1 VTEAEPKELLM
12 TRRTTVL
19 LTILTV
25 LLVPLVVSC
34 GAKKQVP
41 PPPPTEREEA
51 PREVTKPVPQEIPAE
66 KPAPV
71 EEFGDINFDYDRF
84 SLSTTAQKILT
95 EHAKLLSENKTWT
108 VRIEGHCDERGT
120 VEYNLA
126 LGEKR
131 ANAARVFLVQ
141 YGVPAE
147 NISTVSYGKE
157 RPKDMRANEAGWAV
171 NRRDEFHV
179 TR

>member
-1 VTEAEPKELLM
+1 M
-12 TRRTTVL
+12 TQKRTVAL
-19 LTILTV
+19 AILCA
-25 LLVPLVVSC
+25 LLVPFAVSC

-41 PPPPTEREEA
+41 PPPPTERREA
-51 PREVTKPVPQEIPAE
+51 PPATTQPVPPEEPATRPAE
-66 KPAPV
+66 K
-71 EEFGDINFDYDRF
+71 EEFGDIRFDYDKF
-84 SLSTTAQKILT
+84 GLTATAQRILT
-95 EHAKLLSENKTWT
+95 EHAKALSENTNWT

-147 NISTVSYGKE
+147 NVTTVSYGKE
-157 RPKDMRANEAGWAV
+157 RPKDSRANEEGWAI
-171 NRRDEFHV
+171 NRRAEFHV
-179 TR
+179 KK